1 MKNKIF
7 NKKSFLSKLFIK
19 LIRKFGYEVIDQA
32 NLEIQGIDQ
41 PANEN
46 VSQSGIKSITV
57 PLGSTKIKNKI
68 NSLCIIIRSYTF
80 GDIKDERVMLDQNK
94 QRIYEL
100 PKIEY
105 TLRTI
110 NSIIKSCEFAKKYF
124 KNLDVNIIVTDD
136 KSNSESLER
145 ISKILNQTSLKTK
158 IINLDEKEFINQ
170 IKSKDINGNEISKNM
185 ISNMR
190 NILKSIFLTKTDVGD
205 LVYFVEDDYIHEENA
220 ISEMLYTYEKI
231 STQIGRELFLC
242 PADYPYLYRNLEK
255 TNIFIGNQRHWRT
268 VKETLITFLTSKKM
282 ILKYLDDLIILGTI
296 RHHPMEKKLHDIYQK
311 ELCLSPIPSLAMH
324 ATNVNSSYGIPPNF
338 DWINNWENNKI
349 D

>member
-1 MKNKIF
+1 MKNKIS

-110 NSIIKSCEFAKKYF
+110 NSIIKSCEYAKEYF
-124 KNLDVNIIVTDD
+124 ENLDINIIVTDD

-145 ISKILNQTSLKTK
+145 ISKLLNQTILKTK
-158 IINLDEKEFINQ
+158 IVNLNEKEFINE
-170 IKSKDINGNEISKNM
+170 IDSKDVNGNQLSKNM

-190 NILKSIFLTKTDVGD
+190 NILKSIEIAQEENSDLFYFL
-205 LVYFVEDDYIHEENA
+205 EDDYLHTKNA
-220 ISEMLYTYEKI
+220 ITEMLFSYEKL
-231 STQIGRELFLC
+231 STQLDRDLFMC
-242 PADYPYLYRNLEK
+242 PADYPYLYS
-255 TNIFIGNQRHWRT
+255 NIENTKIFYGNQRHWRT
-268 VKETLITFLTSKKM
+268 IKETLVTFLTSKNM
-282 ILKYLDDLIILGTI
+282 IKKYLNDLKMMGQT
-296 RHHPMEKKLHDIYQK
+296 RHHPFELKLHKIYEK
-311 ELCLSPIPSLAMH
+311 EFCLSPIPSLAMH
-324 ATNVNSSYGIPPNF
+324 ATNINSIYGLPPNF
-338 DWINNWENNKI
+338 DWKKVWDENK
-349 D
+349 

>member
-1 MKNKIF
+1 MKNKIS

-110 NSIIKSCEFAKKYF
+110 NSIIKSCEYAKEYF
-124 KNLDVNIIVTDD
+124 KNLDINIIVTDD

-145 ISKILNQTSLKTK
+145 ISKLLNQTILKTK
-158 IINLDEKEFINQ
+158 IVNLDEKEFINK
-170 IKSKDINGNEISKNM
+170 IDSKDVNGNQISKNM

-190 NILKSIFLTKTDVGD
+190 NILKSIEIAQEENSDLFYFL
-205 LVYFVEDDYIHEENA
+205 EDDYLHTKNA
-220 ISEMLYTYEKI
+220 ITEMLFSYEKL
-231 STQIGRELFLC
+231 STQLDRDLFMC
-242 PADYPYLYRNLEK
+242 PADYPYLYS
-255 TNIFIGNQRHWRT
+255 NIENTKIFYGNQRHWRT
-268 VKETLITFLTSKKM
+268 IKETLVTFLTSKNM
-282 ILKYLDDLIILGTI
+282 IKKYLNDLKMMGQT
-296 RHHPMEKKLHDIYQK
+296 RHHPFELKLHKIYEK
-311 ELCLSPIPSLAMH
+311 EFCLSPIPSLAMH
-324 ATNVNSSYGIPPNF
+324 ATNINSIYGLPPNF
-338 DWINNWENNKI
+338 DWKKVWDENK
-349 D
+349 